1 MLVSFNSWFRVV
13 SRLYALEFLLRS
25 LRKLVRG
32 PTGQVLVLV
41 DGGLEAEGDEALDVA
56 QPRGAASGFGGHA
69 LHLAHISA
77 QLGVH
82 KLGFEA
88 GVLFLMVAQLLQGGD
103 GGPETS
109 VMFGPVESRHDA
121 SFPNRSAARSAFTA
135 SVPPRPRL
143 IRP

>member
-1 MLVSFNSWFRVV
+1 MK
-13 SRLYALEFLLRS
+13 FLSCL
-25 LRKLVRG
+25 LRKLIRG
-32 PTGQVLVLV
+32 PSAQALVL
-41 DGGLEAEGDEALDVA
+41 GLDSLGAEEYQAPDASK
-56 QPRGAASGFGGHA
+56 PRGAASGFVSHA

-82 KLGFEA
+82 KLGLKTS
-88 GVLFLMVAQLLQGGD
+88 VLFLLVAKLLQGGD